1 MKGVQIVYD
10 FAKTRKFSGTAGME
24 KTPNHLRPPDL
35 NLQGIPETP
44 GWFFSFS
51 LFNYSKWML

>member
-44 GWFFSFS
+44 G
-51 LFNYSKWML
+51 